1 MDSENLLDPKL
12 LSEYVWPLIITYV
25 PKIIAFFIALL
36 AAKVLAG
43 WTEKLTRKALT
54 KADDSLQKFLSSLAK
69 YTVLTIGVVAAF
81 GYLGVETAGFAA
93 IVAASGLAI
102 GLAFQGTLSN
112 FAAGV
117 MLLIFRPFKV
127 GDYVE
132 VSGEGGFIEGIEL
145 FTTEIKTT
153 DNKRVIVPN
162 SGIFGANITNF
173 THHAVRRIDIPVGT
187 NYSADL
193 DQTRKVLETVPGRV
207 KKAISDPSAQ
217 IFLSGLGASSIDWQV
232 RVWAK
237 TEDYWTVYQDTILE
251 TKKALDEAG
260 IGIPFPQTDIHL
272 DAKVIQALSK

>member
-1 MDSENLLDPKL
+1 MDSEKLLDPKL
-12 LSEYVWPLIITYV
+12 LSEYAWPLIITYA

-36 AAKVLAG
+36 AAKILAG
-43 WTEKLTRKALT
+43 WTGKLTKRALSR
-54 KADDSLQKFLSSLAK
+54 ADDSLQRFLSSLAK
-69 YTVLTIGVVAAF
+69 YTVLTIGVVSAL

-117 MLLIFRPFKV
+117 MLLLFRPFKV

-173 THHAVRRIDIPVGT
+173 THHATRRIDIPVGT
-187 NYSADL
+187 NYSADI
-193 DQTRKVLETVPGRV
+193 DQTRKILETVPGRV
-207 KKAISDPSAQ
+207 EKAINDPVPQ

-237 TEDYWTVYQDTILE
+237 TEDYWTVYQNTIME

-260 IGIPFPQTDIHL
+260 IGIPFPQRDIHL
-272 DAKVIQALSK
+272 DSEVIQALSD